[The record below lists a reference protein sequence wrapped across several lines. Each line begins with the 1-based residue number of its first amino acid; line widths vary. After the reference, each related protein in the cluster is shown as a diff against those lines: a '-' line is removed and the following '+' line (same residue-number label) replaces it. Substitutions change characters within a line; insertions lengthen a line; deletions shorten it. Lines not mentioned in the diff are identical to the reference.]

1 MSLEGKGFFIWKI
14 RDCENGDRNAIANLA
29 LQANFTHVLIKVA
42 DGIYGYNIEPNGTD
56 LAPPVVRALQSK
68 GLQVWGWH
76 YLYGDN
82 PIGEANKAIQRI
94 DQLNLD
100 GYTLDVE
107 GEYKEPGKR
116 LAARNFMD
124 RLRSKFP
131 NLPLALS
138 SYRFPSY
145 HPQVPWDE
153 FLEKCDYNMPQV
165 YWQYAHN
172 PSEQLTRS
180 VREFQSMT
188 PHRPIVPTGS
198 AYKTGGWS
206 PARAELKVFMETA
219 KSLNLSAANFWEWA
233 NCRRYLPEVWEE
245 ISDYEWATTPLPQ
258 DIVEQYIAALNTRE
272 PDKVVSLYSPTAVH
286 VTSARTVQGIEAIRA
301 WYQYLFTTLLPG
313 ASITLTGYSGTG
325 SSRHLTW
332 TATSQLG
339 NVNNGSDTFG
349 LFNEKI
355 AYHYTFFTLS

>member
-124 RLRSKFP
+124 LLIPFP
-131 NLPLALS
+131 
-138 SYRFPSY
+138 
-145 HPQVPWDE
+145 
-153 FLEKCDYNMPQV
+153 
-165 YWQYAHN
+165 
-172 PSEQLTRS
+172 
-180 VREFQSMT
+180 
-188 PHRPIVPTGS
+188 
-198 AYKTGGWS
+198 
-206 PARAELKVFMETA
+206 
-219 KSLNLSAANFWEWA
+219 
-233 NCRRYLPEVWEE
+233 
-245 ISDYEWATTPLPQ
+245 
-258 DIVEQYIAALNTRE
+258 
-272 PDKVVSLYSPTAVH
+272 
-286 VTSARTVQGIEAIRA
+286 
-301 WYQYLFTTLLPG
+301 LLPSPG
-313 ASITLTGYSGTG
+313 TLG
-325 SSRHLTW
+325 R
-332 TATSQLG
+332 
-339 NVNNGSDTFG
+339 VFR
-349 LFNEKI
+349 KM
-355 AYHYTFFTLS
+355 